1 METLLLARHA
11 FAASNRD
18 GGTASCTP
26 PGEGLTEEGVEQA
39 RLLARELADEP
50 VDLGVSTELRRTRET
65 LELALAGREVP
76 RIVVPELNEIHFGRF
91 DGGPLSAYRAWAW
104 AELPDV
110 PAPGGGESRAEG
122 AARYARGLRTLLGR
136 PESVVLAVGH
146 ALSIRYVVDAVTGV
160 VPAARMAPV
169 AHAAV
174 HRLGSRDVSA
184 AADLL
189 EAWSLDPRFRDPP
202 EEG

>member
-1 METLLLARHA
+1 VETLLLARHA

-26 PGEGLTEEGVEQA
+26 PGEGLTEEGVAQG
-39 RLLARELADEP
+39 RLLAQELVEERI
-50 VDLGVSTELRRTRET
+50 DLGVSTELRRTRET

-76 RIVVPELNEIHFGRF
+76 RVVVPELNEIHFGRF
-91 DGGPLSAYRAWAW
+91 DGGPLESYRAWAW

-122 AARYARGLRTLLGR
+122 AARYARGLRVLLER
-136 PESVVLAVGH
+136 PERTVLAVGH
-146 ALSIRYVVDAVTGV
+146 ALSIRYVVDAVEGV

-174 HRLGSRDVSA
+174 HRLAAANVAD

-189 EAWSLDPRFRDPP
+189 EAWSREPRFRDPP

>member
-26 PGEGLTEEGVEQA
+26 PGEGLTEEGVAQG
-39 RLLARELADEP
+39 RLLAQALVEERI
-50 VDLGVSTELRRTRET
+50 DLGVSTELRRTRET

-76 RIVVPELNEIHFGRF
+76 RVVVPELNEIHFGRF
-91 DGGPLSAYRAWAW
+91 DGGPLESYRAWAW

-122 AARYARGLRTLLGR
+122 AARYARGLRVLLER
-136 PESVVLAVGH
+136 PERTVLAVGH
-146 ALSIRYVVDAVTGV
+146 ALSIRYVVDAVEGV

-174 HRLGSRDVSA
+174 HRLAAANVAD

-189 EAWSLDPRFRDPP
+189 EAWSREPRFRDPP

>member
-1 METLLLARHA
+1 VETLLLARHA

-26 PGEGLTEEGVEQA
+26 PGEGLTEEGVAQG
-39 RLLARELADEP
+39 RLLAQALVEERI
-50 VDLGVSTELRRTRET
+50 DLGVSTELRRTRET

-76 RIVVPELNEIHFGRF
+76 RVVVPELNEIHFGRF
-91 DGGPLSAYRAWAW
+91 DGGPLESYRAWAW

-122 AARYARGLRTLLGR
+122 AARYARGLRVLLER
-136 PESVVLAVGH
+136 PERTVLAVGH
-146 ALSIRYVVDAVTGV
+146 ALSIRYVVDAVEGV

-174 HRLGSRDVSA
+174 HRLAAANVAD

-189 EAWSLDPRFRDPP
+189 EAWSREPRFRDPP